1 MSVFVCLLLASFAA
15 SAAGEISDHAS
26 AGSRVRVACI
36 GDSITYGYAMT
47 NRTAECYPVQLARLL
62 GEDCEVRNFGD
73 PGAGVYT
80 HSKAFGGKG
89 PRSWALRGNLDK
101 ALAFRPDIVVSNLGI
116 NDVDEYAK
124 EFLPDSKTGR
134 TGLERGRFVR
144 EYVELLERFR
154 AQNKD
159 VRILIWT
166 RLGPCMKMHRLKGNA
181 LPFVMSEDLEKV
193 AKAAGAEGMDMY
205 TPLLPLSETAD
216 FCADGI
222 HPEGGACRVIAAE
235 TAKALGR
242 KTGR

>member
-15 SAAGEISDHAS
+15 SAAGEIPDRVA

-101 ALAFRPDIVVSNLGI
+101 ALAFKPDIVVSNLGI
-116 NDVDEYAK
+116 NDVDEYEK

-134 TGLERGRFVR
+134 PGLERGRFVR

-166 RLGPCMKMHRLKGNA
+166 RLGPCMKVHQLKGNA

-193 AKAAGAEGMDMY
+193 AKAAGAESLDMY
-205 TPLLPLSETAD
+205 TPLLPLSETAH

-222 HPEGGACRVIAAE
+222 HPEGGACKVIAAE